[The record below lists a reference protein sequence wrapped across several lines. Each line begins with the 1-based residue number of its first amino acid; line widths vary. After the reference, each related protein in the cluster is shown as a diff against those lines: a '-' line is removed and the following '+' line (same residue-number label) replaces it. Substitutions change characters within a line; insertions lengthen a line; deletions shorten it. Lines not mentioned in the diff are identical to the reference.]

1 MKSKSIFILIIFM
14 LNIASP
20 AMADEDNIFEGSKPI
35 NVQRVLEVTE
45 DLVVADAAEQV
56 NRLNVGDTEN
66 ITKNIETW
74 NTFKTVTEENG
85 TFVGSPFEENV
96 LRVNDS
102 GAVIVS
108 GLMRAPSDAIMSG
121 ASEGWM
127 RILVE
132 R

>member
-102 GAVIVS
+102 GAVIVF
-108 GLMRAPSDAIMSG
+108 
-121 ASEGWM
+121 
-127 RILVE
+127 RINE
-132 R
+132 STI